1 MKTFYFYVGYKL
13 PYEIFLLMTYLK
25 NYLIFVCK
33 IFIVD
38 THLLTILKKRKIYED
53 NPRALNFENL
63 LRKT

>member
-1 MKTFYFYVGYKL
+1 
-13 PYEIFLLMTYLK
+13 MTYLK